1 MKRSIITLAVAA
13 VALLGI
19 ASPASAAHF
28 GNNKAAL
35 VGDGVTGTAIV
46 NYSEG
51 TGTFNGSARVSG
63 LEEGTYTFQVV
74 SPNGMTATPI
84 CTFTADGNG
93 TDGCSANGLTLGG
106 FATAEIVDDTNNT
119 VVASGT
125 FERRGNC
132 RDADQAGS
140 QCKANDAPGR
150 NK

>member
-1 MKRSIITLAVAA
+1 MKRSLIALAVAA

-74 SPNGMTATPI
+74 SPDGQTATPI
-84 CTFTADGNG
+84 CTFEADGNG
-93 TDGCSANGLTLGG
+93 TDGCSATGLTLGG
-106 FATAEIVDDTNNT
+106 FATAEIADANGE
-119 VVASGT
+119 VVADGT

>member
-1 MKRSIITLAVAA
+1 MKRSLVAIAIAA

-74 SPNGMTATPI
+74 SPDGQTATPI

-93 TDGCSANGLTLGG
+93 TDGCSATGLTLGG
-106 FATAEIVDDTNNT
+106 FATAEIADANGE
-119 VVASGT
+119 VVADGT